1 MTTDDGVRSRWGF
14 LGGLAGGVIGGFTWV
29 VVGGVVAHQP
39 AFIAGGIGAAAVVFA
54 AAVVAST
61 RLPTRPLGVLGA
73 TMLAIALLDGLFLA
87 LLLPRLPESAAGL
100 YYGTSRTA
108 FARLRP
114 LLLAAS
120 IAGVALVVVDLFR
133 QRDE

>member
-14 LGGLAGGVIGGFTWV
+14 LGGLAGSVIGGFTWV

-39 AFIAGGIGAAAVVFA
+39 AFIAGGIAAAVVIFA
-54 AAVVAST
+54 AAVVAT
-61 RLPTRPLGVLGA
+61 GRLPAHPLGVLGA
-73 TMLAIALLDGLFLA
+73 TILAIVLLDGAFLA

-108 FARLRP
+108 FAGLRP
-114 LLLAAS
+114 LMLAAS
-120 IAGVALVVVDLFR
+120 IAGLALVVVDLVR
-133 QRDE
+133 QRND

>member
-1 MTTDDGVRSRWGF
+1 MTTDEGVRSRWGF
-14 LGGLAGGVIGGFTWV
+14 VGGLAGGIIGGFTWV

-39 AFIAGGIGAAAVVFA
+39 AFIVGGIAAAAVVFA
-54 AAVVAST
+54 AAFAVST
-61 RLPTRPLGVLGA
+61 RLPTRLLGVLGV
-73 TMLAIALLDGLFLA
+73 TVLAVVLLDGIFLA

-120 IAGVALVVVDLFR
+120 IAGVVLVVVDLFR